1 MLDHFIDGL
10 SEPHEKNNSRIN
22 GWYGMAGSVNKVI
35 LVGNL
40 GKDPEVR
47 NTQSGGKVV
56 NLTIATSETWNDR
69 QSGERRE
76 RTEWHRV
83 VIFNDRLGDVAERFL
98 RKGRKVYLE
107 GELRTRKWTDQSGQE
122 RYTTEVTID
131 RFRGE
136 LVLLDSNRS
145 GGDEGGGFDGG
156 GPSYGGGSNNGGGF
170 GGGSRSGGSEGG
182 FGGGSRSSGGSAGGA
197 SAVVVVAGML
207 RQITIWMMK
216 SRSKGFSGEPG
227 WQCQSGFFYA

>member
-1 MLDHFIDGL
+1 
-10 SEPHEKNNSRIN
+10 
-22 GWYGMAGSVNKVI
+22 MAGSVNKVI

-136 LVLLDSNRS
+136 LVLLDSNRN

-156 GPSYGGGSNNGGGF
+156 GSSYGGGSNNGGGF

-197 SAVVVVAGML
+197 SG
-207 RQITIWMMK
+207 
-216 SRSKGFSGEPG
+216 SRGGG
-227 WQCQSGFFYA
+227 WDAPPDNDLDDEIPF